1 MAHHGPSATGNAGSV
16 ANAIYI
22 LYLVS
27 LAFGLT
33 GLIGVVIAYMNQE
46 GAPAWVA
53 SHYRFQIRTFWIG
66 LLIAVIG
73 GLLALIL
80 IGWLVL
86 IGLAVWLVLRCVK
99 GMTYLG
105 RGQPIPDATTWMIP

>member
-1 MAHHGPSATGNAGSV
+1 MVQQGPLAAGNPGSL
-16 ANAIYI
+16 ANVIYI
-22 LYLVS
+22 LYLVG

-33 GLIGVVIAYMNQE
+33 ALIGVILAYTNKD

-86 IGLAVWLVLRCVK
+86 IGLAVWVVMRCVK

-105 RGQPIPDATTWMIP
+105 RGQPVPDPATWMIP

>member
-1 MAHHGPSATGNAGSV
+1 MVHHGPSATGNSGSV

-33 GLIGVVIAYMNQE
+33 GIIGVVIAYVNQA
-46 GAPAWVA
+46 GAPAWLA

-66 LLIAVIG
+66 LLLALIG
-73 GLLALIL
+73 GLLTLIL
-80 IGWLVL
+80 IGWLLL
-86 IGLAVWLVLRCVK
+86 IGLVVWLILRCVK
-99 GMTYLG
+99 GMSYLG
-105 RGQPIPDATTWMIP
+105 RGQPVPDAATWMIP